1 MRVCKMR
8 DECECECHGFG
19 AVGCATCMEGDDD
32 GEV

>member
-1 MRVCKMR
+1 MRMCKMK

-19 AVGCATCMEGDDD
+19 AVACESCLEVESD